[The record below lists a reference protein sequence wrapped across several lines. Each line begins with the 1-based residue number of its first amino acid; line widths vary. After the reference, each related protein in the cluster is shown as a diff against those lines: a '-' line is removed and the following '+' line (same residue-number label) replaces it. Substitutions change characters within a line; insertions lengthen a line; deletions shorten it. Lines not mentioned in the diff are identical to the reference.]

1 MEVAKEEVIVIIC
14 MLNHFQIHSRKIC
27 LHKCIYNILNID
39 KKKEVTVKIQILN
52 GLEEIEE
59 KSEDKNNLTKDKGQ
73 DQKIERNKKKEEAL
87 LLDHFLKIEGI

>member
-1 MEVAKEEVIVIIC
+1 
-14 MLNHFQIHSRKIC
+14 
-27 LHKCIYNILNID
+27 
-39 KKKEVTVKIQILN
+39 VTVKIQILN